1 MIARYLRDYKFVR
14 ELGEG
19 VDRMYLE
26 MIEAGL
32 PEPEY
37 KVKDFMTIL
46 TIRNIIQKKITAIDN
61 SLGKDLEKDLEKYS
75 NLDLNDTQNKI
86 VVEIIK
92 NSKITQKQL
101 AKLIGINE
109 RNIRN
114 NIEVLKHKEV
124 ILRKGS
130 DKGGYWELI
139 KK

>member
-1 MIARYLRDYKFVR
+1 
-14 ELGEG
+14 
-19 VDRMYLE
+19 MYLE